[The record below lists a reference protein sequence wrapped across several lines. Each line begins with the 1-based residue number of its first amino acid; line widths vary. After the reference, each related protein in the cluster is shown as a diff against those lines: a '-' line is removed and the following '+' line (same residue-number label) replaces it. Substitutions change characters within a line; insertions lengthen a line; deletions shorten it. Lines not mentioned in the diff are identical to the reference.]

1 MGKKMNYSAKILS
14 TAVIARAEDKYFAWP
29 TIIRREN
36 GELLVVF
43 SGDRQYH
50 CCPYGKT
57 MLIRSS
63 DNGATWSEPE
73 VITDTPLDDRD
84 AGILETDKG
93 TLLLSHFTSI
103 GFESPDVMKWVFPN
117 DPEKV
122 HKAIASWQHI
132 IDDLSDEVR
141 DKYLGSC
148 LRRSTDGGKTWSDI
162 QRIATSTPHGPIKL
176 RDGRLLYVGR
186 TIYGPDA
193 EAPLAEK
200 KRYSREHLGQVEIY
214 ESTDDGLNWHKIGA
228 VPLNEEYKYG
238 CEPYCV
244 ECADGRLVTF
254 LRETIMGVSES
265 TDGGHTWSDPV
276 STGIAGFPP
285 HFYTLSNGKILLVYS
300 CRFEPNGQ
308 FARISD
314 DNGRSWSER
323 FQLSFAPN
331 ADHGYPASTQLP
343 DGSIL
348 TVYYEIDRPGEK
360 TSIKLVHWVLE
371 EN

>member
-1 MGKKMNYSAKILS
+1 MKYSAKIIS
-14 TAVIARAEDKYFAWP
+14 TKVIAKAENKYLAWP
-29 TIIRREN
+29 TIIRRKS

-43 SGDRQYH
+43 SGDRLLH

-57 MLIRSS
+57 VLMRSS
-63 DNGATWSEPE
+63 DNGETWSEPE

-93 TLLLSHFTSI
+93 TLIVSHFTSI
-103 GFESPDVMKWVFPN
+103 GFENPEVMKWVFPN
-117 DPEKV
+117 DPPKIKE
-122 HKAIASWQHI
+122 AMDSWQHI
-132 IDDLSDEVR
+132 TDALTDEIR

-148 LRRSTDGGKTWSDI
+148 LRRSTDGGKTWGPLL
-162 QRIATSTPHGPIKL
+162 RVAPSTPHGPIKL

-193 EAPLAEK
+193 EAPLAAK
-200 KRYSREHLGQVEIY
+200 KACTPDTSCVEIH
-214 ESTDDGLNWHKIGA
+214 ESTDDGLSWQKIGA
-228 VPLNEEYKYG
+228 IPKNEEYKYG

-265 TDGGHTWSDPV
+265 TDGGRTWSEPV
-276 STGIAGFPP
+276 STDIAGYPP
-285 HFYTLSNGKILLVYS
+285 HFYTLADGKILLVYS

-314 DNGRSWSER
+314 DDGRSWSER
-323 FQLSFAPN
+323 FQLSFAPD

-348 TVYYEIDRPGEK
+348 TVYYEIDQPGEK
-360 TSIKLVHWVLE
+360 TSIKLVHWILE
-371 EN
+371 ERK